1 MTHLDST
8 ASGDR
13 PQAAKS
19 GYGFLASIMD
29 GIDDEEL
36 LTTLQEIRHTGRPG
50 YPFRSMWR
58 AWLAKY
64 ILSIRYNVDLVARL
78 HSSARLREVCG
89 FDGPV
94 PSESTFCRFFSR
106 LADFQPL
113 VEQCLVAVTDRIG
126 AKLPNFGK
134 IVAADASVFPTYG
147 NPDRKTAQG
156 NPCGDMDSKWGFKN
170 SVRTKEK
177 EEVEWC
183 FGYKMHAIADALYG
197 IPLGFVLTP
206 ANTNESPLLPE
217 VVRKAQAAYKHLK
230 PRFLLADRQYDSD
243 NNFRF
248 LYKRKIT
255 PVIHIRKP
263 SNNRELHR
271 GIYSPRGS
279 PTCQGGKEMQYISTD
294 HDTGHHLFR
303 CPEGGCPLKSK
314 KGVHYCADE
323 IWEDPADEPRIVGT
337 LPRASPLWR
346 RLYRKR
352 WSIERMFRSLKHSRN
367 LDQHCFRG
375 MRKVLLHSTLSMLTY
390 SATALARLNAGD
402 GKRMR
407 LMRVNAT

>member
-1 MTHLDST
+1 MTYLDST
-8 ASGDR
+8 ASGDS

-29 GIDDEEL
+29 GIDAEEL
-36 LTTLQEIRHTGRPG
+36 LNALQQTRLNGRPG

-64 ILSIRYNVDLVARL
+64 ILSIRYNVGLVERL
-78 HSSARLREVCG
+78 QGSARLREICG

-113 VEQCLVAVTDRIG
+113 VERCLVAVTDRIG

-147 NPDRKTAQG
+147 NPERKTAQG
-156 NPCGDMDSKWGFKN
+156 NPRGDMDAKWGFKN

-197 IPLGFVLTP
+197 IPLGFILTP
-206 ANTNESPLLPE
+206 ANASESPLLPD
-217 VVRKAQAAYKHLK
+217 VVRKAQAAHKDFK
-230 PRFLLADRQYDSD
+230 PRFLLADRGYDSD

-263 SNNRELHR
+263 IHQELHR
-271 GIYSPRGS
+271 GIYTPRGS
-279 PTCQGGKEMQYISTD
+279 PTCQGGKEMQYISTAPD
-294 HDTGHHLFR
+294 SGHHLFR
-303 CPEGGCPLKSK
+303 CPTGGCPLQSK

-323 IWEDPADEPRIVGT
+323 VWEDPADEPRIVGT
-337 LPRASPLWR
+337 LPRASPLWKT
-346 RLYRKR
+346 LYKRR
-352 WSIERMFRSLKHSRN
+352 WSVERVFRSLKHSRN

-390 SATALARLNAGD
+390 SATVLAHLRAGD
-402 GKRMR
+402 RRRMR
-407 LMRVNAT
+407 VMRVNAP